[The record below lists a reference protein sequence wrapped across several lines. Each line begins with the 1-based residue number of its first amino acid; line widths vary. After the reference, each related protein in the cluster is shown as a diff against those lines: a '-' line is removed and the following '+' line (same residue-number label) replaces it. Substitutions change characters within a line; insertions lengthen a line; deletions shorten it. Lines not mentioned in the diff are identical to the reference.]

1 MDGGQ
6 GLVAAIRLD
15 QQTGDM
21 QQLWRVRQRTLN
33 FSTLIGPPD
42 HRVFM
47 ATDIGG
53 PCPFM
58 SCLQSYTEESIVFRD
73 AATGQE
79 LARSEALPKMTS
91 GALVTP
97 GDGGA
102 ITYLGLGG
110 EVYQLAVQPASW

>member
-33 FSTLIGPPD
+33 FSTLVGPPD

-47 ATDIGG
+47 AADIGG
-53 PCPFM
+53 ACP
-58 SCLQSYTEESIVFRD
+58 
-73 AATGQE
+73 
-79 LARSEALPKMTS
+79 
-91 GALVTP
+91 
-97 GDGGA
+97 
-102 ITYLGLGG
+102 
-110 EVYQLAVQPASW
+110 